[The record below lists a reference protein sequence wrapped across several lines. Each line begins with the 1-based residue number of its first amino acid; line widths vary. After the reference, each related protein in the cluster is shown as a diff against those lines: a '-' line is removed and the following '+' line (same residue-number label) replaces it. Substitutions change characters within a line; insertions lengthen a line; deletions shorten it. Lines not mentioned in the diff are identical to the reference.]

1 MLYRY
6 KKETFVLCRGKR
18 SGIGASIVGMT
29 SEAHKIFLEK
39 AGYLN
44 DGRPHEMG
52 PICLLQPI

>member
-18 SGIGASIVGMT
+18 SGAGAGIVGMT
-29 SEAHKIFLEK
+29 SEADKIFLEK

-44 DGRPHEMG
+44 DGRPCEMG
-52 PICLLQPI
+52 PISLSEPI